1 MLKSKLFS
9 ISIILILN
17 QVFVNCDECETRN
30 DNCQCGRLI
39 KWKNPKNSSLFII
52 FFVIQFYFN
61 SSEYLYMIHK
71 FHYQVFDIF

>member
-39 KWKNPKNSSLFII
+39 KWKNPKNSLCLF
-52 FFVIQFYFN
+52 FFHSIYFFD
-61 SSEYLYMIHK
+61 SSEFISVYDSYSSLSSS
-71 FHYQVFDIF
+71 